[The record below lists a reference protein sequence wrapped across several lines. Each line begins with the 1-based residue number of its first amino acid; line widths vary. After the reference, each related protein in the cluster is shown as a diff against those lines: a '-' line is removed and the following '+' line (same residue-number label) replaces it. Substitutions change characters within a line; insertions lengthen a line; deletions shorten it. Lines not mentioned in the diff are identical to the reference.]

1 MGGII
6 LLLDQTANSAAII
19 EGERMHPVEA
29 RNGMVVTSHFLA
41 TQSALEV
48 LEQGGNAIDAAVT
61 AAFSLA
67 VTQPRSG
74 NIGGGGFM
82 LISAEQKGEVI
93 AIDYREK
100 APSGAAVDMFLDE
113 SGEVDTNRSR
123 FSHLAAGVP
132 GTVAGLGLAL
142 ERYGTISLKQA
153 MAPAIA
159 LAEEGFVVTS
169 RFSQVLKAADKRL
182 KKWASSRKIFYKAD
196 GGYYEPGD
204 RFVQKELALSL
215 IHI

>member
-1 MGGII
+1 M
-6 LLLDQTANSAAII
+6 LKK
-19 EGERMHPVEA
+19 
-29 RNGMVVTSHFLA
+29 
-41 TQSALEV
+41 
-48 LEQGGNAIDAAVT
+48 GGNAIDAAVT

-82 LISAEQKGEVI
+82 LISSEQKGEVI

-159 LAEEGFVVTS
+159 LAEDGFVVTP
-169 RFSQVLKAADKRL
+169 RFSQGLKAAEKRL
-182 KKWASSRKIFYKAD
+182 KKWESSRKIFYKAD
-196 GGYYEPGD
+196 SMVMD
-204 RFVQKELALSL
+204 RYDRGHKCFLSL
-215 IHI
+215 RPGSKSF